1 MVITFTLFTLMLGVG
16 IKLSKPQE
24 IVKTEAATHSVTV
37 QRSNFLSGN
46 LSYNADDQWI
56 AVGTDGE
63 TYEALFD
70 IYTNTST

>member
-1 MVITFTLFTLMLGVG
+1 MVTPLTLFGLMLGVV
-16 IKLSKPQE
+16 INFSKPQE
-24 IVKTEAATHSVTV
+24 VVKTEAFTHSVTV

-56 AVGTDGE
+56 AVGTDGV